1 MSEELL
7 EFEDYQ
13 DYMDDEE
20 VQTDTRNYQKY
31 LTFRSDGLL
40 FGIDTNNI
48 MEIITNLTPIKLP
61 MVPRFVEGI
70 INLRG
75 QIVPIVDIRLRMGKS
90 EKEYDDKSCRIVLN
104 MDNTELGI
112 IVDTVDQVLDIEEE
126 RISRNHTRSEELVN
140 GMISLPDQS
149 VVLILDCEAVI
160 NG

>member
-1 MSEELL
+1 
-7 EFEDYQ
+7 
-13 DYMDDEE
+13 
-20 VQTDTRNYQKY
+20 
-31 LTFRSDGLL
+31 
-40 FGIDTNNI
+40 
-48 MEIITNLTPIKLP
+48 
-61 MVPRFVEGI
+61 
-70 INLRG
+70 
-75 QIVPIVDIRLRMGKS
+75 MGKS
-90 EKEYDDKSCRIVLN
+90 EIEYDDNSCIIVLN